1 MTILQALRRLVSPR
15 DLVWPVLAGTITLLS
30 ALSLTVVSAWLITRS
45 WQKPPLMDI
54 TLAVTSVRALG
65 ISRAAFRYLDRL
77 VSHDVALRTAERSRV
92 KLWEH
97 FVGDRTLALR
107 ERSDIVT
114 ALGTNI
120 DALADVVVRSIVP
133 ALVALMTS
141 LIAIIFV
148 ALLSPTTA
156 VLLAVGLFLAGGVA
170 PYLTY
175 RATAHSSKR
184 RTVALQAHAGAVE
197 TLLSDAAGL
206 HIHGQLDEAV
216 SAASASSKK
225 VAAIDDATG
234 RANARA
240 SALSTAASV
249 LTAVLTVVVASWLVT
264 ASAAGTGGSG
274 GAGVSLVHSPEWLT
288 VLVLV
293 PLAAFES
300 VGPLPAAAQTLAQSR
315 EALLMLALN
324 TGDSA
329 EADIAAV
336 NTPAEK
342 GTPAPTSMRPQ
353 SQLTLQ
359 PTLQVKDLIVGY
371 PDDHSS
377 NITDGTAAQPAHAA
391 ASQPAQLPMQNFE
404 VTFGGYREIT
414 APSGSGKTT
423 LLKTIAGLMPP
434 VAGTVVVAD
443 GDGRELWRSEAS
455 AGKAHESIHPC
466 DLVRFIAED
475 EHIFATT
482 VRDNISIGNP
492 QVSDDVIYS
501 VLDAV
506 GLREWVNA
514 APAGLDTILDSGADS
529 LSGGQRRRL
538 ILTRA
543 LVSTAPILLLD
554 EPTEHLDEDSNR
566 ILELLRNTTE
576 LPGGRGRRTVV
587 VVRHPRTQR

>member
-1 MTILQALRRLVSPR
+1 MTTLQALRRLVKPR

-45 WQKPPLMDI
+45 WQMPPLMDI

-97 FVGDRTLALR
+97 FVADRTLALR

-114 ALGTNI
+114 ALGANI
-120 DALADVVVRSIVP
+120 DALADAVVRSIVP

-141 LIAIIFV
+141 LIAVIFV
-148 ALLSPTTA
+148 ALLSPAAA
-156 VLLAVGLFLAGGVA
+156 VLLAVGLLLAGGVA

-175 RATAHSSKR
+175 RATARSSQR
-184 RTVALQAHAGAVE
+184 RAAAMQSHAAAVE
-197 TLLSDAAGL
+197 ALLSDAAGL
-206 HIHGQLDEAV
+206 RIHGQLDEAV
-216 SAASASSKK
+216 SAASSSSKT

-264 ASAAGTGGSG
+264 DSAG
-274 GAGVSLVHSPEWLT
+274 GAGGGLLHSPELLT

-300 VGPLPAAAQTLAQSR
+300 VGPLPVAAQTLAQSR
-315 EALLMLALN
+315 EALLTLAS
-324 TGDSA
+324 SA
-329 EADIAAV
+329 SESGEADAMRS
-336 NTPAEK
+336 
-342 GTPAPTSMRPQ
+342 APVPTAPIHTSPLAQ
-353 SQLTLQ
+353 NHLTVR
-359 PTLQVKDLIVGY
+359 PTLQVEDLIVGY
-371 PDDHSS
+371 PDDNSS
-377 NITDGTAAQPAHAA
+377 NTAEEPAA
-391 ASQPAQLPMQNFE
+391 QPAQLPMQNFE
-404 VTFGGYREIT
+404 VTFGDYREIT

-423 LLKTIAGLMPP
+423 LLKTIAGLIPP
-434 VAGTVVVAD
+434 IAGTVTITD
-443 GDGRELWRSEAS
+443 GDGRELWRSAAS
-455 AGKAHESIHPC
+455 AGEPHVNTEQC

-492 QVSDDVIYS
+492 QVSDDDIYS

-506 GLREWVNA
+506 GLRDWVDA
-514 APAGLDTILDSGADS
+514 APDGLDTILDSGADS

-554 EPTEHLDEDSNR
+554 EPTEHLDEESNH
-566 ILELLRNTTE
+566 ILEILRNTTD
-576 LPGGRGRRTVV
+576 LPGGRGRRTVI

>member
-1 MTILQALRRLVSPR
+1 MTTLQALRRLVKPR

-45 WQKPPLMDI
+45 WQMPPLMDI

-97 FVGDRTLALR
+97 FVADSRLALR

-114 ALGTNI
+114 ALGANI
-120 DALADVVVRSIVP
+120 DALADAVVRSIVP

-141 LIAIIFV
+141 LIAVIFV
-148 ALLSPTTA
+148 ALLSPAAA
-156 VLLAVGLFLAGGVA
+156 VLLAVGLLLAGGVA

-175 RATAHSSKR
+175 RATARSSQR
-184 RTVALQAHAGAVE
+184 RAAALQSHAAAVE
-197 TLLSDAAGL
+197 ALLSDAAGL
-206 HIHGQLDEAV
+206 RIHGQLDKAV
-216 SAASASSKK
+216 SAASSSSKT

-264 ASAAGTGGSG
+264 DSAGGAGGSG
-274 GAGVSLVHSPEWLT
+274 VGLLHSPEWLT

-315 EALLMLALN
+315 EALLTLAS
-324 TGDSA
+324 SA
-329 EADIAAV
+329 SESEEADAMRSSPALTAPPHTSTLPQDHLAV
-336 NTPAEK
+336 
-342 GTPAPTSMRPQ
+342 R
-353 SQLTLQ
+353 
-359 PTLQVKDLIVGY
+359 PTLQVEDLIVGY
-371 PDDHSS
+371 PDDNTS
-377 NITDGTAAQPAHAA
+377 NTAEEPAA
-391 ASQPAQLPMQNFE
+391 QPAQLPMQNFE
-404 VTFGGYREIT
+404 VTFGDYREIT

-423 LLKTIAGLMPP
+423 LLKTIAGLIPP
-434 VAGTVVVAD
+434 VAGTVTITD
-443 GDGRELWRSEAS
+443 GDGRELWRSAAS
-455 AGKAHESIHPC
+455 AGEPHENTQQC

-492 QVSDDVIYS
+492 QISDDDIYS

-506 GLREWVNA
+506 GLRDWVDA
-514 APAGLDTILDSGADS
+514 APDGLDTILDSGADS

-554 EPTEHLDEDSNR
+554 EPTEHLDEESNH
-566 ILELLRNTTE
+566 ILELLRNTTD
-576 LPGGRGRRTVV
+576 LPGGRGRRTVI